1 MTRTCPAD
9 IFYTYKKKSYETERS
24 FNCVLIFI
32 FNLNFVKSTAL
43 FCNSGASLIK
53 MVSLL
58 QLLTENKTFFVPL
71 FTVMLWFLRL
81 ILRWRKEFLQD
92 SKKHPLFSFL
102 ASGSLALMAMTF
114 QSISPSSIMAKMP
127 NTFTWMT

>member
-9 IFYTYKKKSYETERS
+9 VFYTCKKKKKKSYESERS
-24 FNCVLIFI
+24 FNCVLIFM

-43 FCNSGASLIK
+43 FCNSGAHFIK

-58 QLLTENKTFFVPL
+58 PLLTENKSFFVPL
-71 FTVMLWFLRL
+71 FMVMIWFLRFFL
-81 ILRWRKEFLQD
+81 LLRD
-92 SKKHPLFSFL
+92 SWKHPLFSFL
-102 ASGSLALMAMTF
+102 ASGSSALMAMTF